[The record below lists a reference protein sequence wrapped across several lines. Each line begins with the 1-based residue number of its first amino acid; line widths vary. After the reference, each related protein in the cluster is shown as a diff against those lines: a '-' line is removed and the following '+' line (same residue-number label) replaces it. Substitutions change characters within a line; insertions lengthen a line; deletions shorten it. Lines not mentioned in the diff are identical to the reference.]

1 MASTVHQAPPS
12 LYGADTTWVA
22 IAAAI
27 IMGLSGVCLFI
38 FAVKKDYFRDFEDAK
53 FQVFWNDVDDL
64 IESSVLPS
72 RMEQKGKND
81 GHTAPQTP
89 KDT

>member
-1 MASTVHQAPPS
+1 

-38 FAVKKDYFRDFEDAK
+38 FAVKRDYFHDFEEAK
-53 FQVFWNDVDDL
+53 YQVFWNDVDEL
-64 IESSVLPS
+64 IDSASVASSK
-72 RMEQKGKND
+72 EQEGKYD
-81 GHTAPQTP
+81 GRTS
-89 KDT
+89 KER